1 MTRPLALNARGIV
14 KSFGSVRALQGVDLG
29 VTPGEVVGL
38 IGDNGAGKST
48 LIKILSG
55 FESPDAGVIEIDGQ
69 ERVLRSP
76 KQARALGIE
85 TVYQEQALADDLTVA
100 RNLFLGKELTKR
112 RGPFTVLDD
121 KAMRVESQA
130 MLDELRLR
138 VDVDQ
143 PARFCSGGERQGIAI
158 SRAIYFNAR
167 VVILDEPTNA
177 LGVVAVDRVLELIAG
192 LREREIACIFISH
205 NIRHVVDVCDRIVM
219 FVHGSKVVD
228 VPAGETSAS
237 QLISMLNAR
246 SGARINSSGAS
257 IAADKSAETA

>member
-1 MTRPLALNARGIV
+1 MTRPLALDARGIV

-29 VTPGEVVGL
+29 VGAGEVVGL

-55 FESPDAGVIEIDGQ
+55 FESPDAGVIEINGQ

-76 KQARALGIE
+76 KQARDLGIE

-112 RGPFTVLDD
+112 IGPLRVLDD
-121 KAMRVESQA
+121 RAMRVESQA

-143 PARFCSGGERQGIAI
+143 SARFCSGGERQGIAI
-158 SRAIYFNAR
+158 SRAIYFNAS

-192 LREREIACIFISH
+192 LRERQIACIFISH
-205 NIRHVVDVCDRIVM
+205 NIQHVVGVCDRIAM
-219 FVHGSKVVD
+219 FVHGSKVAD
-228 VPAGETSAS
+228 VPTAETSAE
-237 QLISMLNAR
+237 QLISMLNVR
-246 SGARINSSGAS
+246 SGARINSPGAS
-257 IAADKSAETA
+257 GVPDRSAERS